1 MRTLLSS
8 KDVFRVLFKIYL
20 IFFFNKALLSD
31 GVNIGKFGLYV
42 NYFFLTR
49 CCVGVRCVMVENS
62 DIVKGDGETSIVVYG
77 TDICDLPGL
86 KRHI

>member
-1 MRTLLSS
+1 
-8 KDVFRVLFKIYL
+8 
-20 IFFFNKALLSD
+20 
-31 GVNIGKFGLYV
+31 
-42 NYFFLTR
+42 
-49 CCVGVRCVMVENS
+49 MVENS